1 MSGGGLPPTA
11 KKVLSSQG
19 GEVKLLVTLK
29 RTPQRDARI
38 RISEAGDSLDL
49 DNVQF
54 EVNPF
59 DELAVEEALRIRE
72 AGGEVE
78 VVVVTVGGEECQQQ
92 LISALAM
99 GADRAVRIESSGQS
113 LDSLQVAG
121 ALAAVA
127 RREEPDLVHAGKLA
141 VDDECG
147 QVPAMMAGLLGWPQA
162 NQASSIELFED
173 ADSIRVVCEVDAGLE
188 TVTLALPAVVTAD
201 LRLNEPRYASLPG
214 IIKAKRKKIDRF
226 SPEDLG
232 VDIAS
237 KVTVLAFEA
246 PPEREAGQIIDGVD
260 ALIGKLRDE
269 AKVF

>member
-1 MSGGGLPPTA
+1 M
-11 KKVLSSQG
+11 KVLSIQG

-38 RISEAGDSLDL
+38 RISEARDSLDL

-72 AGGEVE
+72 AAGEVE

-99 GADRAVRIESSGQS
+99 GADRAVRIDCSGE

-127 RREEPDLVHAGKLA
+127 RREGPDLVLSGKLA

-147 QVPAMMAGLLGWPQA
+147 QVPAMLAGLLGWPQA
-162 NQASSIELFED
+162 NQASSIEISAD
-173 ADSIRVVCEVDAGLE
+173 ASSAEVVCEVDAGLE
-188 TVTLALPAVVTAD
+188 TVALDFPAVVTAD

-214 IIKAKRKKIDRF
+214 IMKAKKKPIEGSACRP
-226 SPEDLG
+226 S
-232 VDIAS
+232 S
-237 KVTVLAFEA
+237 
-246 PPEREAGQIIDGVD
+246 
-260 ALIGKLRDE
+260 
-269 AKVF
+269 

>member
-1 MSGGGLPPTA
+1 M
-11 KKVLSSQG
+11 
-19 GEVKLLVTLK
+19 KLLVTLK

-38 RISEAGDSLDL
+38 RISEGGGALDL

-72 AGGEVE
+72 SVGEVE

-92 LISALAM
+92 LVSAMAM
-99 GADRAVRIESSGQS
+99 GADRAVRVDCSEA
-113 LDSLQVAG
+113 LDSLQVAKV
-121 ALAAVA
+121 LAAVA
-127 RREEPDLVHAGKLA
+127 GREKPDLVLCGKLA

-147 QVPAMMAGLLGWPQA
+147 QVPVMMAGVLGWPQA

-173 ADSIRVVCEVDAGLE
+173 AASIRVVCEVDAGLE

-214 IIKAKRKKIDRF
+214 IMKAKKK
-226 SPEDLG
+226 PVEVLALEDLCDPG
-232 VDIAS
+232 ATRNRVIGFRALEEKSPGARLDSVDELVEA
-237 KVTVLAFEA
+237 LAEKK
-246 PPEREAGQIIDGVD
+246 
-260 ALIGKLRDE
+260 LI
-269 AKVF
+269 

>member
-1 MSGGGLPPTA
+1 M
-11 KKVLSSQG
+11 
-19 GEVKLLVTLK
+19 KLLVTLK

-72 AGGEVE
+72 AGGEAE
-78 VVVVTVGGEECQQQ
+78 IVVVTVGGEECQQQ

-99 GADRAVRIESSGQS
+99 GADRAVRIDSPGQ

-121 ALAAVA
+121 ALAAVV
-127 RREEPDLVHAGKLA
+127 RQEEPDLVLAGKLA

-162 NQASSIELFED
+162 NQASSIELSED
-173 ADSIRVVCEVDAGLE
+173 ASSARVVCEVDAGLE
-188 TVTLALPAVVTAD
+188 TVTLALPAVVMAD

-214 IIKAKRKKIDRF
+214 IMKAKKK
-226 SPEDLG
+226 PVE
-232 VDIAS
+232 
-237 KVTVLAFEA
+237 VLALDELGDAGSTRSRVTGFRALEEK
-246 PPEREAGQIIDGVD
+246 PPGLRMDTVGELVRALEER
-260 ALIGKLRDE
+260 KL
-269 AKVF
+269 V

>member
-99 GADRAVRIESSGQS
+99 GADRAVRVESSGQ
-113 LDSLQVAG
+113 LDSLRVAG

-127 RREEPDLVHAGKLA
+127 RREEPDLVLAGKLA

-162 NQASSIELFED
+162 NQASSIELSED
-173 ADSIRVVCEVDAGLE
+173 ASSLRVVCEVDAGLE
-188 TVTLALPAVVTAD
+188 TVTLALPAVVMAD

-214 IIKAKRKKIDRF
+214 IMKAKKK
-226 SPEDLG
+226 PVE
-232 VDIAS
+232 
-237 KVTVLAFEA
+237 VLALDELGDAGSTRSRVTGFRALEEK
-246 PPEREAGQIIDGVD
+246 PPGVRLDTVEELVRALEER
-260 ALIGKLRDE
+260 KL
-269 AKVF
+269 V